1 MGQEKITLTKAELK
15 KVLVVEKLVARQI
28 KVAEAAE
35 LLGLSTRQVLRLKKT
50 YITEGAEGF
59 AHKNRG
65 RKPAHAI
72 PDDVKE
78 LVAELYRTKYYGSN
92 NCHFSELL
100 QEHESLMLS
109 VSSVRRI
116 LLAQGIKQAKQRRRI
131 KAHQPRERKP
141 QAGMLWQI
149 DASPYAWLEDRGPE
163 LTLHGIIDD
172 ATGMVVGAVFR
183 PTETREGYFTA
194 MKQAIEQYGI
204 PLGIYSDRHTIF
216 RSPKEKLTLEQE
228 LAGETAPLS
237 QFGKAMADLEITHIK
252 AMSPQAKGRIERL
265 WGTFQDRLV
274 IELRL
279 LGISTMEAANRVLPK
294 LIQKHNRR
302 FAIAPQKAES
312 AYRPVPEG
320 VNLNHI
326 FTIREYRQIGPGQTI
341 SYGGKV
347 YTFAVKPPHPF
358 EVKTVVEVR
367 HTMQDEL
374 LVWHHGQALALRE
387 TQKPQRPPKTKT
399 ASPASPR
406 KPAANHPW
414 RQPWK
419 HQKQLQR
426 NIQT

>member
-35 LLGLSTRQVLRLKKT
+35 LLGLSNRQVLRLKKT

-65 RKPAHAI
+65 RKPAHTI
-72 PDDVKE
+72 SDDVKK
-78 LVAELYRTKYYGSN
+78 LVAELYRTKYYDSN

-100 QEHESLMLS
+100 EEHESLMLS

-116 LLAQGIKQAKQRRRI
+116 LLSQGIKQAKQRRRV
-131 KAHQPRERKP
+131 KAHQPRDRKP

-183 PTETREGYFTA
+183 STETREGYFAA

-216 RSPKEKLTLEQE
+216 RSPKETLTLEQE

-279 LGISTMEAANRVLPK
+279 LRISTMEEANRVLPK

-302 FAIAPQKAES
+302 FAVSPKQAES
-312 AYRPVPEG
+312 AYRPAPEG

-341 SYGGKV
+341 SYGGKI
-347 YTFAVKPPHPF
+347 YTFAVKPTHPF
-358 EVKTVVEVR
+358 KVKTVVEVR
-367 HTMQDEL
+367 QTMQGEL

-387 TQKPQRPPKTKT
+387 TQKPQHQPKTKT

-419 HQKQLQR
+419 FQTQLQR
-426 NIQT
+426 SINT